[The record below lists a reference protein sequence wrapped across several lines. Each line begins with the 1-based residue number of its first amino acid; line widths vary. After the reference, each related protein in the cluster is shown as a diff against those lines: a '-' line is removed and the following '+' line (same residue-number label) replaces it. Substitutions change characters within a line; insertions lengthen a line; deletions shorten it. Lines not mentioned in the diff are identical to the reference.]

1 MNKFLWKVENG
12 CLDYTPITTIENAIT
27 QKQAQ
32 EISQQI
38 LEFSKTEFSK
48 QHEKFAT
55 DNNPGCW
62 RGFALEA
69 PDDVPGLSKENKKLI
84 VDTIQEAGKMYMES
98 WQQPTNFYKATWH
111 TEPFDFFNNMDMD
124 IHVWFNINNKGAANM
139 IHNHHGALFSGVF
152 YFQAEDTG
160 PFRMYPDNYI
170 VGYTHPC
177 WPYKGTSFHYPKDGD
192 MLLFPSYLSHD
203 VPENPIDKQRINCA
217 FNVSPRPKMPQG

>member
-62 RGFALEA
+62 RGFAPCALA
-69 PDDVPGLSKENKKLI
+69 ASGIHSAWADWLCWQVRTARVDCALSFDTGLSRLHSSKE
-84 VDTIQEAGKMYMES
+84 E
-98 WQQPTNFYKATWH
+98 
-111 TEPFDFFNNMDMD
+111 
-124 IHVWFNINNKGAANM
+124 
-139 IHNHHGALFSGVF
+139 
-152 YFQAEDTG
+152 
-160 PFRMYPDNYI
+160 
-170 VGYTHPC
+170 
-177 WPYKGTSFHYPKDGD
+177 
-192 MLLFPSYLSHD
+192 
-203 VPENPIDKQRINCA
+203 VPLKNCI
-217 FNVSPRPKMPQG
+217 